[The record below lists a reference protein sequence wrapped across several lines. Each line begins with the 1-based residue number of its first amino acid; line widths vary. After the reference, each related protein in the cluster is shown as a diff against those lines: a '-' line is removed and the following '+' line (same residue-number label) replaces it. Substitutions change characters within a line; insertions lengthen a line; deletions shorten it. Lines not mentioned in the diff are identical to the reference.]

1 MLPQNVVDLVSHSER
16 ILVGE
21 VIGLTDGFDAQ
32 GVPYTEVTLRVEDSI
47 HGDNGSTY
55 TFRQFGLLAPRDLGD
70 GRTNLM
76 VSPDGWPRFRANE
89 DVMVFLYQPA
99 QMTGLQTTVGL
110 MQGKFSIVDG
120 QMINEVGNANVF
132 HKVNIDESLLN
143 ASEARLVRE
152 HHELDAQTFVGL
164 VKRAVQ
170 EQWVERGR
178 MIHAD

>member
-21 VIGLTDGFDAQ
+21 VVGLTDGFDAQ

-47 HGDNGSTY
+47 RGDNGSTY

-76 VSPDGWPRFRANE
+76 VSPDGWPRFRADEN
-89 DVMVFLYQPA
+89 VMVFLYQPA

-132 HKVNIDESLLN
+132 HKVNIDESLLS